1 MTTPSN
7 SATSSKIE
15 DDVLAT
21 PAAKRSLAPHC
32 QSIGDVLRLVEPRI
46 RPELVDTTGMTRL
59 YHVADQLPAEMAPF
73 WGLELRLG
81 DPAARADILWE
92 VAQGNGSISALAGD
106 HVSGRP
112 SSSSAPVLKRSAFWD
127 ALSAF
132 ALDWRDGTQWKPM
145 LGNVWL
151 EVDSASAEG
160 HQLESCLD
168 QPCMFWGPNRQS
180 NGIDRAL
187 LNALPELGRR
197 FFQLDID
204 SGQLAKFADALP
216 EGATVFQMGVMGA
229 RDVVVTRL
237 CLTNLDCDA
246 AIAWLDQIGWPGDLG
261 TVETVWRKYVDP
273 LGEPALNIDL
283 MPDGVGPK
291 LGIELY
297 AKENTFSTRPWE
309 SALNQ
314 ILSAGL
320 ARPEKISAL
329 RDLPFM
335 EHYALPTWSPDG
347 PQVIYPAL
355 SCNLHHLKLVIV
367 GAEVTEA
374 KAYVGVLRP
383 PFNQSPTK
391 GGEAEGGGGWR

>member
-1 MTTPSN
+1 MSASSD
-7 SATSSKIE
+7 SATSSTIE
-15 DDVLAT
+15 DDVLDA
-21 PAAKRSLAPHC
+21 PAAKRSFAPPC
-32 QSIGDVLRLVEPRI
+32 QSIGAVLRLIAPRI
-46 RPELVDTTGMTRL
+46 RPELVDATGLARL

-92 VAQGNGSISALAGD
+92 VAQGNGSISALAGENG
-106 HVSGRP
+106 STP
-112 SSSSAPVLKRSAFWD
+112 LASILKRSAFWED
-127 ALSAF
+127 LSEF
-132 ALDWRDGTQWKPM
+132 ALDWRGGQHWKPI

-160 HQLESCLD
+160 RELENCID
-168 QPCMFWGPNRQS
+168 KPCMFWGPYRQS
-180 NGIDRAL
+180 KGTDRAL
-187 LNALPELGRR
+187 LSALPDLGRR

-204 SGQLAKFADALP
+204 SDHLATFADALP

-237 CLTNLDCDA
+237 CLTDLDCDD
-246 AIAWLDQIGWPGDLG
+246 AIAWLDKIGWPGDLEA
-261 TVETVWRKYVDP
+261 VETVWRTYADP
-273 LGEPALNIDL
+273 LGKPALNIDL

-297 AKENTFSTRPWE
+297 AKENTFSTQPWD
-309 SALNQ
+309 SALSQ
-314 ILSAGL
+314 LQSAGL
-320 ARPEKISAL
+320 ARPEKINAL
-329 RDLPFM
+329 RDLPFI

-367 GAEVTEA
+367 GADVIEA

-383 PFNQSPTK
+383 PFNQTPTQ

>member
-7 SATSSKIE
+7 SAASSTIE
-15 DDVLAT
+15 DDVLDAPT
-21 PAAKRSLAPHC
+21 AKRSLAPHC
-32 QSIGDVLRLVEPRI
+32 QSIGDVLRLIAPRI

-81 DPAARADILWE
+81 DRAPRADILWE
-92 VAQGNGSISALAGD
+92 IAQGNGSISALAGD
-106 HVSGRP
+106 HVMA
-112 SSSSAPVLKRSAFWD
+112 SSSSSSTSVLKRSAFWD
-127 ALSAF
+127 DLSNF
-132 ALDWRDGTQWKPM
+132 ALDWRDGPQWKPM

-151 EVDSASAEG
+151 EVDSASTEG
-160 HQLESCLD
+160 HELKSCLD
-168 QPCMFWGPNRQS
+168 KPCMFWGPNKQS
-180 NGIDRAL
+180 KGSDRVL
-187 LNALPELGRR
+187 LAALPELGHR

-204 SGQLAKFADALP
+204 SGHLAKFADALP

-237 CLTNLDCDA
+237 CLTGLDCEA

-261 TVETVWRKYVDP
+261 TVETVWQNYVDP

-291 LGIELY
+291 LGVELY
-297 AKENTFSTRPWE
+297 AKENAFSTQPWE
-309 SALNQ
+309 SAFSLLQ
-314 ILSAGL
+314 TAGL

-329 RDLPFM
+329 RDLPFL
-335 EHYALPTWSPDG
+335 EHYALPTWSADG

-367 GAEVTEA
+367 GAEVIEA

-383 PFNQSPTK
+383 PFNQSPTQ

>member
-1 MTTPSN
+1 MTPPS
-7 SATSSKIE
+7 STID
-15 DDVLAT
+15 DDVLAAT
-21 PAAKRSLAPHC
+21 AAKRPLAPHC
-32 QSIGDVLRLVEPRI
+32 QSIGDVLRLVAPRI

-92 VAQGNGSISALAGD
+92 IAQGNGSISALAGD
-106 HVSGRP
+106 HVAAS
-112 SSSSAPVLKRSAFWD
+112 VLERSAFWD
-127 ALSAF
+127 DLSSF
-132 ALDWRDGTQWKPM
+132 ALDWRDGSRWQPM

-160 HQLESCLD
+160 RVLDSCLD
-168 QPCMFWGPNRQS
+168 KPCMFWGPYRQTK
-180 NGIDRAL
+180 GTDRAL
-187 LNALPELGRR
+187 LAALPELGHR
-197 FFQLDID
+197 FFGLDID
-204 SGQLAKFADALP
+204 SSHLARFADALP
-216 EGATVFQMGVMGA
+216 QGATVFQMGVMGA

-237 CLTNLDCDA
+237 CLTGLECDT
-246 AIAWLDQIGWPGDLG
+246 AIAWLGQIGWPGDLG
-261 TVETVWRKYVDP
+261 VVEAVWRTYADP

-297 AKENTFSTRPWE
+297 AKENAFSTQPWD
-309 SALNQ
+309 AAFCQLQ
-314 ILSAGL
+314 SAGL
-320 ARPEKISAL
+320 ARTEKIDAL
-329 RDLPFM
+329 RDLPFI
-335 EHYALPTWSPDG
+335 EHYALPTWSADG

-355 SCNLHHLKLVIV
+355 SCNVHHLKLVIV
-367 GAEVTEA
+367 GAELIEA

-383 PFNQSPTK
+383 PFNQSPTQ